1 LQSLLEALDFQGFL
15 SKIQDACVC
24 IPSNSWILDFPC
36 APVPM
41 QDCFRFGRTF
51 PLLFVCRRVWQRIVS
66 FHWPSRMGACPNR
79 ACRLSGHKH
88 LPMQNCIWPF
98 GTCPECI

>member
-51 PLLFVCRRVWQRIVS
+51 PLLFVCRRV
-66 FHWPSRMGACPNR
+66 
-79 ACRLSGHKH
+79 
-88 LPMQNCIWPF
+88 
-98 GTCPECI
+98 